1 VTVEELREQQ
11 LNHIAEIGGYWYLQ
25 EIDCVYNDLNRAIIE
40 AFRSEHEKAF
50 IGFVNLPEDK
60 LKALQDGQ
68 SVSIYE
74 EYVGQRV
81 YDFGCNF
88 IVPTEDKELE
98 TLIKQ
103 WNQQGSSSKRGNLMN
118 EIFNRIE
125 QIGGL
130 NFIWS

>member
-1 VTVEELREQQ
+1 MTIQELREQQ
-11 LNHIAEIGGYWYLQ
+11 RDHIAEVGGYWYLQ
-25 EIDCVYNDLNRAIIE
+25 EIDHAYNDLNRAILE
-40 AFRSEHEKAF
+40 VFRSEHEKAF
-50 IGFVNLPEDK
+50 IGFVNLPDEK
-60 LKALQDGQ
+60 LKALQEGQ
-68 SVSIYE
+68 PVSVYE
-74 EYVGQRV
+74 AYVGQRV

-103 WNQQGSSSKRGNLMN
+103 WNQKGSSSKRGNLMH